1 MHIKHYVVTICIM
14 FKKDK
19 QKHIYVTFG
28 NGKREK
34 GEVHT
39 KMLAVVSLSSRIIS
53 YFYLV

>member
-1 MHIKHYVVTICIM
+1 MSLQSVLCLKRTNRNT
-14 FKKDK
+14 
-19 QKHIYVTFG
+19 YVTFG

-53 YFYLV
+53 YFYKV

>member
-1 MHIKHYVVTICIM
+1 MYIIHYVFTICIM

-19 QKHIYVTFG
+19 QKHICYLW
-28 NGKREK
+28 KWKKK

-53 YFYLV
+53 YFYKV